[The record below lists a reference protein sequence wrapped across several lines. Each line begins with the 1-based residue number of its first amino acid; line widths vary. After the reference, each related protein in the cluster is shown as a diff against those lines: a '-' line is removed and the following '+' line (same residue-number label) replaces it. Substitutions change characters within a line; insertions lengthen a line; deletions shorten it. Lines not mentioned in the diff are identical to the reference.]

1 MEKKIVITNISKDN
15 ENKKQYSG
23 NYQYQYFYNNGNVDL
38 SCLDLEEDYNL
49 NSQLA
54 AVEYNDGKC
63 FGIHICDSESIV
75 GNIYI
80 GRVENVVKSLNC
92 AFIEIKK
99 GVTFFYSLDENK
111 NHIFLNRK
119 INSNVNIGD
128 LLLIQISREPIK
140 TKPATATCKISFTG
154 QFLVLSSDVKG
165 VTISGKTKNNA
176 NCKELKQ
183 ELSNYISDND
193 NFGFILRTNSSQAE
207 KEEVI
212 SEAKKFITQFN
223 DIIEKAQY
231 LKAFTLMYTPPKDYI
246 NIIKGIRTTSE
257 NPVEVITDIPEIYND
272 ISSQINTKNYSL
284 RLYED
289 EYPLYKLYSLE
300 SELESTLNKKV
311 WLKSG
316 GYLIIEQTEAMTVI
330 DVNSGKQVSKKGSA
344 EAKENAIFKTNIEAA
359 FELARQLRLR
369 NISGIVIVDFINMK
383 DKEHDNEL
391 LSQLKSVFKDDPMNS
406 NVVDIT
412 KLGLVEITRK
422 KSGKSLIEAW
432 NNREVGV

>member
-99 GVTFFYSLDENK
+99 GVTCFYSLDENK

-119 INSNVNIGD
+119 NNSNVNIGD

-212 SEAKKFITQFN
+212 AEIEDKRKAKYSFS
-223 DIIEKAQY
+223 Y
-231 LKAFTLMYTPPKDYI
+231 LKQLGIIKKYKGKFYYSEENENETSANKNMTKSQKISLIIFIILVIIAIGMSVSDKMITNEKYQDSNVSFEIQKSWAKTTSNYSTEWNFYKYI
-246 NIIKGIRTTSE
+246 NNKPNTNLNSVDSNNEVSEDDYSSYPAGI
-257 NPVEVITDIPEIYND
+257 NIYYD
-272 ISSQINTKNYSL
+272 TVAEDSGIN
-284 RLYED
+284 
-289 EYPLYKLYSLE
+289 
-300 SELESTLNKKV
+300 
-311 WLKSG
+311 
-316 GYLIIEQTEAMTVI
+316 
-330 DVNSGKQVSKKGSA
+330 
-344 EAKENAIFKTNIEAA
+344 NIE
-359 FELARQLRLR
+359 
-369 NISGIVIVDFINMK
+369 
-383 DKEHDNEL
+383 
-391 LSQLKSVFKDDPMNS
+391 
-406 NVVDIT
+406 DIKT
-412 KLGLVEITRK
+412 E
-422 KSGKSLIEAW
+422 
-432 NNREVGV
+432 